1 MRRAT
6 FLISS
11 LKKTEIVDI
20 TDRVLSFVKEQG
32 MHDGLVLVRALHTTA
47 GVFLNENEDGLHDDA
62 LRALAQLL
70 PEGEPYRHDDF
81 TTRKNI
87 EEDERKNAHSHL
99 RAMLLGHTVTVPVI
113 AGRVESRMATAAMS
127 APSIATGGLF
137 ANPAP
142 RASAAPRKTAIGRI
156 GCLNQ

>member
-113 AGRVESRMATAAMS
+113 AGALSLGKWQSILFFDFDGPRERTVEIIAM
-127 APSIATGGLF
+127 IE
-137 ANPAP
+137 
-142 RASAAPRKTAIGRI
+142 K
-156 GCLNQ
+156 